1 MLSAVMIGLVASTS
15 YGQLRFF
22 DPLPGYDRMW
32 ATHVSADGRMI
43 AVEMFDF
50 AQVGYDGYVWRDG
63 QWDALPQLGISNLN
77 YGLSADG
84 TVGLNYSIA
93 SGASILSLTRG
104 GERTQIPTSGN
115 GFVRAGL
122 SRDGERVY
130 YNQPSVDAPGR
141 AELWMWRSGEAY
153 SVGLMPDVAWAVE
166 GVRAAGRDGF
176 AVVDGVLEPRAGA
189 QSESRTFLF
198 EDGSFTELGSVIGLS
213 EYQSWTTGVSDDG
226 RTIVGVQQGWDPSA
240 WAGVTTSWMYR
251 DGVLSEIAVDGLQNL
266 GVLGMSEDGSV
277 MFGAGFDAQGSARW
291 LLWDMDG
298 RTTDLS
304 DLLLAAGYDLG
315 SHGGYEFQQ
324 ISGDGRTVVG
334 SVLVE
339 TQFGFTSRV
348 FALTVPGPG
357 GMGLLVGAGL
367 LAARRRR

>member
-1 MLSAVMIGLVASTS
+1 MLSIMTIGLVAGTS
-15 YGQLRFF
+15 YGQLRLF
-22 DPLPGYDRMW
+22 DPLPGYDRVW

-43 AVEMFDF
+43 AVEMFNF

-63 QWDALPQLGISNLN
+63 QWDALPQLGRTNLN

-84 TVGLNYSIA
+84 MVGLNYSIDVGG
-93 SGASILSLTRG
+93 SVLSLTRG
-104 GERTQIPTSGN
+104 SERTQIPTSGN
-115 GFVRAGL
+115 GLVRAGF
-122 SRDGERVY
+122 SRNGERVY
-130 YNQPSVDAPGR
+130 YNQLSAGVPGR
-141 AELWMWRSGEAY
+141 TELWLWNSGASH
-153 SVGLMPDVAWAVE
+153 SVALMPEAVWAVE
-166 GVRAAGRDGF
+166 GIHAAGRDGS
-176 AVVDGVLEPRAGA
+176 AVVDAVLEPQAGA
-189 QSESRTFLF
+189 QSQSRTYLY
-198 EDGSFTELGSVIGLS
+198 EGGSFTELGPVIGLS
-213 EYQSWTTGVSDDG
+213 EYQSWTTGVSADD

-240 WAGVTTSWMYR
+240 WMGLTTSWMYR

-266 GVLGMSEDGSV
+266 GVLGMSDDGSV

-298 RTTDLS
+298 HTTDLS
-304 DLLLAAGYDLG
+304 DLLLAAGYDPG
-315 SHGGYEFQQ
+315 SYAGYEFQT

-334 SVLVE
+334 SVLIE

-357 GMGLLVGAGL
+357 GIGLLVGTGL

>member
-1 MLSAVMIGLVASTS
+1 MLSIMTIGLVAGTS

-22 DPLPGYDRMW
+22 DPLPGYDRVW

-115 GFVRAGL
+115 GLVRAGL

-130 YNQPSVDAPGR
+130 YNQVSAGVPGR
-141 AELWMWRSGEAY
+141 TELWLWNSGASH
-153 SVGLMPDVAWAVE
+153 SVALMPEAVWAVE
-166 GVRAAGRDGF
+166 GIHAAGRDGF
-176 AVVDGVLEPRAGA
+176 AVVDAVLEPQAGA
-189 QSESRTFLF
+189 QSQSRTYLY
-198 EDGSFTELGSVIGLS
+198 EGGSFTELGPVIGLS
-213 EYQSWTTGVSDDG
+213 EYQSWTTGVSADG

-240 WAGVTTSWMYR
+240 WMGLTTSWMYR

-266 GVLGMSEDGSV
+266 GVLGMSDDGFV

-298 RTTDLS
+298 HTTDLS
-304 DLLLAAGYDLG
+304 DLLLATGYDPG
-315 SHGGYEFQQ
+315 SYAGYEFQR

-348 FALTVPGPG
+348 FALTVPSPG
-357 GMGLLVGAGL
+357 GIGLTVGAGL